1 MKRFFILTA
10 ILAVFGL
17 SSCEK
22 EPSIAGIDMT
32 VNMADAGMKLEFTF
46 NEDCSESIRTLN
58 SRIQC
63 DPAVLFN
70 LLHSYLYDVLF
81 SALLCNLL
89 PKESRSYSLLPWL
102 DDPNARHRSSAS
114 SPGSPCSL
122 LWEYSRCWFCSI
134 LRLRTAY

>member
-22 EPSIAGIDMT
+22 EPSKAIVGTWEAVKMETSIAGIDMT

-46 NEDCSESIRTLN
+46 NEDGSESIRTLN

-81 SALLCNLL
+81 SALPCNLL
-89 PKESRSYSLLPWL
+89 PFQSQSVRSVSMKQ
-102 DDPNARHRSSAS
+102 
-114 SPGSPCSL
+114 
-122 LWEYSRCWFCSI
+122 EV
-134 LRLRTAY
+134 